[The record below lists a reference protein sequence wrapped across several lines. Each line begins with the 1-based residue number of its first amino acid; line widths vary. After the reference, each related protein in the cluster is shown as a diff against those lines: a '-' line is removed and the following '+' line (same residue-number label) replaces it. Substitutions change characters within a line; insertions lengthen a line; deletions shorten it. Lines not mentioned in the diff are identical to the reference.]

1 MQGTA
6 VVQFK
11 FFRLFKSFTNRH
23 LEGRKASPRFRQRA
37 SSPER
42 PCVLRCQ
49 KQKVPRPYSVAEEG
63 APSLTGSRDDDL
75 CDKDGHDS
83 SKAIQTASLPRHAS
97 TQAVRQQIS
106 RLLPII
112 DFSKTQPAGLRL
124 LFRPYL
130 VIAQLSHEYFL
141 VYGLPGV
148 VEHRRDAS
156 RAANFRALPWNDDQ
170 RRGRFLIAQNG
181 HA

>member
-6 VVQFK
+6 MVQFK

-42 PCVLRCQ
+42 PCVLRV
-49 KQKVPRPYSVAEEG
+49 KNKRSLDPIRSLKK

-97 TQAVRQQIS
+97 TQAVRQLIS

-112 DFSKTQPAGLRL
+112 DVSKTQ
-124 LFRPYL
+124 
-130 VIAQLSHEYFL
+130 
-141 VYGLPGV
+141 
-148 VEHRRDAS
+148 
-156 RAANFRALPWNDDQ
+156 
-170 RRGRFLIAQNG
+170 
-181 HA
+181 

>member
-1 MQGTA
+1 MKGPAMENLTFECKARQWYS
-6 VVQFK
+6 
-11 FFRLFKSFTNRH
+11 LNSFVYSNH
-23 LEGRKASPRFRQRA
+23 LQTVISKGRKASPRFRQRA

-148 VEHRRDAS
+148 VEHR
-156 RAANFRALPWNDDQ
+156 
-170 RRGRFLIAQNG
+170 
-181 HA
+181 